1 MVEVGFKPLMPF
13 INKGHWWERE
23 GIAWDWA
30 VSEGL
35 GVTRAEEGEG
45 RGEVQSWR

>member
-13 INKGHWWERE
+13 INKGHWWKRE

-30 VSEGL
+30 ASEGL

-45 RGEVQSWR
+45 RGEVQSQR